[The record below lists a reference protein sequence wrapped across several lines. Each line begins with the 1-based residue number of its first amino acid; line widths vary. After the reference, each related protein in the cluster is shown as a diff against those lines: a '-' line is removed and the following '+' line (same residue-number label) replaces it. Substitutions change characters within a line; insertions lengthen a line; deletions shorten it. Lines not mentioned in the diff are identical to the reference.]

1 MQEKSNQ
8 TNTYSGED
16 AAALSVLALTRLTF
30 AVFEVN
36 FECTCDDDVLKKFV
50 ETFQINPQVIGDMH
64 KSYSTAFAAGGEQ
77 VRSLLPDN
85 LYAIYD
91 SWKNISD
98 QDLYDAVDELLG
110 FVWLPDL
117 EQTWDSCRK
126 ELAGENDFAEGK
138 ISSEISDR
146 IANYLSRQRGY
157 TVDDIASTAMHI
169 TSNRNKQ
176 KSIISFAV
184 LPKLK
189 HVLPFLFAVGRYN
202 DAAHMVERDLIE
214 ALPNTVD
221 RSKLNEQSVFD
232 CIRSKEFDEAHLIK
246 ILCKHF
252 GNEYTSLR
260 FVKAIRDQS
269 WSGFKKSIFRSKKD
283 VLNSVCLNKLNFE
296 NVKTGYIEN
305 LIEYFID
312 TGDELPELSGVSS
325 SSTQHHATISP
336 DLDRNVIFVGA
347 PGTGKSFAA
356 QSYAGKAH
364 IERVVFYKDYQNAD
378 FVGYSQP
385 QADPKF
391 GAKYEFET
399 GPFLRALKQAFDS
412 PNEPVVLLIEEINR
426 GDAPAIF
433 GEVFQLLDRDHTG
446 ESEYRVGVASS
457 VMKELSS
464 VPALAAEN
472 KIWLPSNLFI
482 VATMNSSDQGVAPLD
497 GAFTRRFGK
506 RYVPINFDAHNS
518 NPDFTD
524 AKINLSFDAVSWS
537 VFASAVNEVLLDA
550 NFPEDKLL
558 GPFFLSPSELAKPD
572 LDASIVQKVCF
583 YLWEEILRYDDKSL
597 LFDDSVRSFSDLQ
610 KKYNLRQ
617 MVFSEAVREQI
628 VSQSRTEET
637 DLNEDIS
644 SSAD

>member
-1 MQEKSNQ
+1 MVEDLSNKQAAGLCAYVLSRSGPEALSFKNSTDAFTKLGELFHVKANTIKNFRDSFDPFTDSSRAGWHKQDRMRPNYLNDIYDDWHSKSDP
-8 TNTYSGED
+8 EIID
-16 AAALSVLALTRLTF
+16 AARRLMSFTWLPNLEEIWSECENALNAEPDLAEL
-30 AVFEVN
+30 
-36 FECTCDDDVLKKFV
+36 
-50 ETFQINPQVIGDMH
+50 IIPQEIANRIAH
-64 KSYSTAFAAGGEQ
+64 FLSQKRSYSI
-77 VRSLLPDN
+77 DH
-85 LYAIYD
+85 
-91 SWKNISD
+91 
-98 QDLYDAVDELLG
+98 
-110 FVWLPDL
+110 
-117 EQTWDSCRK
+117 
-126 ELAGENDFAEGK
+126 LAP
-138 ISSEISDR
+138 
-146 IANYLSRQRGY
+146 
-157 TVDDIASTAMHI
+157 TAMHI
-169 TSNRNKQ
+169 TSKDKKQ

-184 LPKLK
+184 LSKLK
-189 HVLPFLFAVGRYN
+189 HIIPYLNAISGYKEAADLVLKDLLDCLPSSEQKTEQAVFN
-202 DAAHMVERDLIE
+202 
-214 ALPNTVD
+214 
-221 RSKLNEQSVFD
+221 S
-232 CIRSKEFDEAHLIK
+232 IRSNLYDESRLTAALKHRFGSAATVEQFQRALKDEA
-246 ILCKHF
+246 
-252 GNEYTSLR
+252 
-260 FVKAIRDQS
+260 
-269 WSGFKKSIFRSKKD
+269 WSGIKKSIFRSKKD

-325 SSTQHHATISP
+325 SSTQHRAPINP
-336 DLDRNVIFVGA
+336 DLDRNIIFVGA

-378 FVGYSQP
+378 FVGYLQP

-399 GPFLRALKQAFDS
+399 GPFLRALKHAFDS

-446 ESEYRVGVASS
+446 DSEYKVGVASS

-464 VPALAAEN
+464 IPALAAEN

-537 VFASAVNEVLLDA
+537 VFASAINEVLLDA

>member
-1 MQEKSNQ
+1 MPINPITKHPYSN
-8 TNTYSGED
+8 ED
-16 AAALSVLALTRLTF
+16 AAALSVFALHRLTF
-30 AVFEVN
+30 SAFEIL
-36 FECTCDDDVLKKFV
+36 FPCTSDEDVLKNFSELFCV
-50 ETFQINPQVIGDMH
+50 E
-64 KSYSTAFAAGGEQ
+64 
-77 VRSLLPDN
+77 
-85 LYAIYD
+85 
-91 SWKNISD
+91 ISD
-98 QDLYDAVDELLG
+98 INTNYRSIVEHADDPSTKNLPEHLEGISQYWGKVSDKGVMDAAFELLECT
-110 FVWLPDL
+110 WLPDL
-117 EQTWDSCRK
+117 
-126 ELAGENDFAEGK
+126 GK
-138 ISSEISDR
+138 IWNECSIGLAAESDLAEVQIPSVISDR
-146 IANYLSRQRGY
+146 IAEYLSTKRGY
-157 TVDDIASTAMHI
+157 SIDDISPSAMHI
-169 TSNRNKQ
+169 TSNRNRQ

-184 LPKLK
+184 LSKLK
-189 HVLPFLFAVGRYN
+189 HILPMLYAVGRYN
-202 DAAHMVERDLIE
+202 DAAHLVEKDLIE
-214 ALPNTVD
+214 ALPSTVEKD
-221 RSKLNEQSVFD
+221 KLNEQSVFV
-232 CIRSKEFDEAHLIK
+232 CIKEEEFDEVQLK
-246 ILCKHF
+246 SILLKHF
-252 GNEYTSLR
+252 ESEFTSARFIRALR
-260 FVKAIRDQS
+260 DHT
-269 WSGFKKSIFRSKKD
+269 WSGVKKSIFRPKKD
-283 VLNSVCLNKLNFE
+283 ILNSVCQNKLSFE
-296 NVKTGYIEN
+296 NVKTGYLEN

-312 TGDELPELSGVSS
+312 TGDELPELSSVSS
-325 SSTQHHATISP
+325 SSTQHRAPINP
-336 DLDRNVIFVGA
+336 DLDRNIIFVGA

-378 FVGYSQP
+378 FVGYLQP

-446 ESEYRVGVASS
+446 ASEYKVGVASS

-464 VPALAAEN
+464 IPALAAEN

-537 VFASAVNEVLLDA
+537 VFASAINEVLLDA